1 LLAAT
6 IWVVPV
12 NAQEDETSVDERTR
26 TCISTRRLRRTVIV
40 DDRNVLFYLSSRTI
54 LHNVLRRTCPGL
66 KKEGTFAYT
75 TTTGRIC
82 KGDGIS
88 PMGGNVW
95 GAVRP
100 VPRCWLGI
108 HRQITPEQADAMRNA
123 AAQKPDVPPMPLPV
137 PEPSEIGVEDEDQE
151 SPES

>member
-1 LLAAT
+1 MF
-6 IWVVPV
+6 WVAPV
-12 NAQEDETSVDERTR
+12 NAQEDEASVDERTR
-26 TCISTRRLRRTVIV
+26 TCISTRRLRHTVIV

-54 LHNVLRRTCPGL
+54 LHNVLRQTCPGL
-66 KKEGTFAYT
+66 KQIGTFAFT

-88 PMGGNVW
+88 PISGHVW

-100 VPRCWLGI
+100 VPSCWLGI
-108 HRQITPEQADAMRNA
+108 HRQITPEQADAMRDA
-123 AAQKPDVPPMPLPV
+123 VAQKSDVPPMPLPV
-137 PEPSEIGVEDEDQE
+137 PEPSEIGVEDDEPE